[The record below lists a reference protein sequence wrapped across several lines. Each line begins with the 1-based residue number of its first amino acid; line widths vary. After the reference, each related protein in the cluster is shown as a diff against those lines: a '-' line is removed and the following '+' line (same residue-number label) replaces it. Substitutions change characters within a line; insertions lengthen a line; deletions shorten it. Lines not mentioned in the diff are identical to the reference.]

1 MSLSLAN
8 GTAPS
13 LAARPSG
20 TGMPDLPVLAQSASQ
35 QIVNASAQLQAEP
48 GGPIDIAL
56 DPPEL
61 GRVRL
66 SLVEVNGAMTVSI
79 TAERPETADLMRRH
93 LALLADEFARQG
105 LDAPMVD
112 ISGGDQ
118 GGRQPRDDDQSG
130 ADNGQDRAIGHPI
143 VSTANA
149 APRVAAAGLDLRL

>member
-1 MSLSLAN
+1 
-8 GTAPS
+8 
-13 LAARPSG
+13 
-20 TGMPDLPVLAQSASQ
+20 MPDLPVLAQSASQ

-105 LDAPMVD
+105 LDAPMVY

-118 GGRQPRDDDQSG
+118 G
-130 ADNGQDRAIGHPI
+130 
-143 VSTANA
+143 
-149 APRVAAAGLDLRL
+149 